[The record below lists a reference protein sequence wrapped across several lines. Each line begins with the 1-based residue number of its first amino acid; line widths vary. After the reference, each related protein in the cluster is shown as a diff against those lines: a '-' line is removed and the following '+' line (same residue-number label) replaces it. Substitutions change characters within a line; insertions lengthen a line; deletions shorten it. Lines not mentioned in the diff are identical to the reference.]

1 MKIAEN
7 YMTNKIIR
15 YFKAESKVPNKG
27 TLFAYLTISIILL
40 YAVNNLRYI
49 GITQL
54 DEKKLVSCMWSANI
68 ALGIAVI
75 GNFSLMLK
83 RPIWLYFLVQMLID
97 ASAIISVFF
106 VYRLY
111 PFIFSNA
118 VVNDAIRASLILI
131 AACLFAAFLV
141 EFYRFGINVH
151 WPKKKTVIDLGQSCA
166 ASISEGETVLPQ
178 NMDTNNATG
187 VESTS
192 LTTQKNSDEASK
204 PSIPTDSTPSL
215 TISSPEGKTVLSR
228 NPNEINPSANQSVSP
243 TTPEESNKASKPTP
257 PPNLPHLK
265 VS

>member
-141 EFYRFGINVH
+141 EFYRFGI
-151 WPKKKTVIDLGQSCA
+151 LRSFY
-166 ASISEGETVLPQ
+166 L
-178 NMDTNNATG
+178 
-187 VESTS
+187 
-192 LTTQKNSDEASK
+192 
-204 PSIPTDSTPSL
+204 
-215 TISSPEGKTVLSR
+215 
-228 NPNEINPSANQSVSP
+228 
-243 TTPEESNKASKPTP
+243 
-257 PPNLPHLK
+257 
-265 VS
+265 